1 MKKHLFIAAGVCL
14 LILIAIFAFSQQWT
28 QQVKVTVPFEFV
40 VGNTVLPAGDY
51 WVSTSMRSSSV
62 LMLTNTRTKAQAI
75 TSNINIGVNAGGY
88 NESSSLVFVLDAGG
102 RHVLHQIWIAGQSHG
117 HNIVHEKGLPEPR

>member
-51 WVSTSMRSSSV
+51 WVSTSLRSSSV